1 MTLPVVYIDVVW
13 IVNLIM
19 DTVLLMTTSWV
30 AKRPLQMWRVFAG
43 GLLGSTYALLLF
55 FPPLSFLTTWPGKA
69 IVSLLMVGLAIP
81 WRNWLELARLSVLFY
96 FVSFVFAGAAVA
108 LNFAIPG
115 TSLGSGT
122 VVNGSHLAFSSSLQ
136 GLALLVAIPVGYG
149 TLRFTV
155 NRVKAVKTQ
164 SRSLYEVKVA
174 VLEREVSFTGLA
186 DTGNQLRDPLS
197 RRPVCLLDEDLWIKL
212 FPADFQ
218 EMVSKGTDIVT
229 AVSRLEMD
237 GYQQKIAM
245 IPFRGAGG
253 ASQITVGV
261 RPDKVE
267 LEREGTQ
274 LTATSECLFAA
285 HQGRFSMDGRFQGIL
300 HIEVITGDDNFE
312 NDSITSATQSQNAD
326 STSTFLD

>member
-1 MTLPVVYIDVVW
+1 MPVVYIDVVW
-13 IVNLIM
+13 IVNLVM

-30 AKRPLQMWRVFAG
+30 AKRPLRMWRVSAG
-43 GLLGSTYALLLF
+43 GLLGSLYALLLF
-55 FPPLSFLTTWPGKA
+55 FPPLSLLTTWPGKA

-81 WRNWLELARLSVLFY
+81 CRNWLELLRMSVLFY
-96 FVSFVFAGAAVA
+96 LVSFVFAGAAIA

-122 VVNGSHLAFSSSLQ
+122 VVNGSQLAFSSSLQ
-136 GLALLVAIPVGYG
+136 GLALIVAIPVGYG
-149 TLRFTV
+149 TLRFTL

-164 SRSLYEVKVA
+164 ANSLYEVQVTLFQRKIC
-174 VLEREVSFTGLA
+174 FTGLA

-197 RRPVCLLDEDLWIKL
+197 RRPVCLLDQDIWLKL
-212 FPADFQ
+212 FPDDFQ
-218 EMVSKGTDIVT
+218 NMVNKGTDVVT
-229 AVSRLEMD
+229 AVSRQSMD
-237 GYQQKIAM
+237 GYQQRIAM

-253 ASQITVGV
+253 ASQITVGI

-267 LEREGTQ
+267 LERNGVEVSGI
-274 LTATSECLFAA
+274 SECLFAA
-285 HQGRFSMDGRFQGIL
+285 HQGKFSVDGRFQGIL